1 VYEHEQIEQH
11 EVLTARIAES
21 VRDGQLTLPLPSE
34 LGVEARFAG
43 LHQLIAP
50 QRLNRLDG
58 SSWIVSRTSHT
69 TDNGQ
74 PFVLEVRQNTFA
86 SLHHQKEDFLL
97 LIFAVGSSA
106 VLTSCLLSVVINRN
120 LIKPVRNMSRQLVKL
135 NVNLVSIDFL
145 LAENYL
151 TEFRPIVR
159 AFNVLQIR
167 LQNSLRRERQFIDG
181 VVHELRAP
189 ISVILAHGQRL
200 QVMSPPKTKDFGDLI
215 AKECKRADDLIS
227 VMRDLSRSDAGN
239 LSLAIEDLDPELL
252 LLESFERLQD
262 LAPHRLQ
269 LAPSVEENLPRIQAD
284 SERLHQCL
292 AALSQNALYYSE
304 GTVQLG
310 VAASSYGVTLH
321 VRDQGP
327 GIPIA
332 EHDLVVK
339 RFVRG
344 SSAGK
349 VQGSGL
355 GLAIVNELMRAMH
368 GQLVIA
374 EAPGGGADMQLLVKA
389 SGLPNV
395 Q

>member
-1 VYEHEQIEQH
+1 MVI
-11 EVLTARIAES
+11 
-21 VRDGQLTLPLPSE
+21 
-34 LGVEARFAG
+34 RF
-43 LHQLIAP
+43 
-50 QRLNRLDG
+50 R
-58 SSWIVSRTSHT
+58 V
-69 TDNGQ
+69 
-74 PFVLEVRQNTFA
+74 
-86 SLHHQKEDFLL
+86 
-97 LIFAVGSSA
+97 
-106 VLTSCLLSVVINRN
+106 
-120 LIKPVRNMSRQLVKL
+120 
-135 NVNLVSIDFL
+135 
-145 LAENYL
+145 
-151 TEFRPIVR
+151 
-159 AFNVLQIR
+159 
-167 LQNSLRRERQFIDG
+167 
-181 VVHELRAP
+181 
-189 ISVILAHGQRL
+189 
-200 QVMSPPKTKDFGDLI
+200 
-215 AKECKRADDLIS
+215 
-227 VMRDLSRSDAGN
+227 RDLSRSDAGK